1 MKCGRWIKGV
11 NVCLHCQSA
20 THLSGGS
27 SAYSGVSAAVWR
39 NQVWSFHWQRYTDA
53 VHKPP
58 VFHFL
63 KRKSKECAGLQSVRF
78 PHRWFRQINDNFR
91 VRGCSYILYKPHGK
105 HKTAG
110 ETGES
115 ADPLSAVIL
124 TDVQL
129 EWLNSFFFSAEGALM
144 KLTQGLKD
152 ESMAY
157 IYHCQNHYF
166 CPVGFEATPLKAA
179 KAYR

>member
-1 MKCGRWIKGV
+1 M
-11 NVCLHCQSA
+11 
-20 THLSGGS
+20 
-27 SAYSGVSAAVWR
+27 
-39 NQVWSFHWQRYTDA
+39 RYTKLL
-53 VHKPP
+53 VTFFEKKKPH
-58 VFHFL
+58 VSSGSANSSSHSLLLFFY
-63 KRKSKECAGLQSVRF
+63 
-78 PHRWFRQINDNFR
+78 RWFRQINDNFR

-110 ETGES
+110 ETGEPTS
-115 ADPLSAVIL
+115 YHNHLHVHSYWDQTEEITSRIL
-124 TDVQL
+124 T
-129 EWLNSFFFSAEGALM
+129 AEGALM

>member
-1 MKCGRWIKGV
+1 MFYYLRFV
-11 NVCLHCQSA
+11 YYEVCA
-20 THLSGGS
+20 TH
-27 SAYSGVSAAVWR
+27 
-39 NQVWSFHWQRYTDA
+39 WSIILLFY
-53 VHKPP
+53 
-58 VFHFL
+58 
-63 KRKSKECAGLQSVRF
+63 
-78 PHRWFRQINDNFR
+78 RWFRQMNDHFR

-115 ADPLSAVIL
+115 HFICMWTDIRHLNLLPCVLL
-124 TDVQL
+124 TRII
-129 EWLNSFFFSAEGALM
+129 AEGALM

-166 CPVGFEATPLKAA
+166 CPVGFEATPLKAP
-179 KAYR
+179 KAYRLVTSYTYIRKNYAHLTIKRALVCSF

>member
-1 MKCGRWIKGV
+1 MWAMNKRCKCLFALP
-11 NVCLHCQSA
+11 VCHPSLRRKLCIFWGFSRRLKKSSLVPSPATLHWCGTQ
-20 THLSGGS
+20 TFRLL
-27 SAYSGVSAAVWR
+27 
-39 NQVWSFHWQRYTDA
+39 
-53 VHKPP
+53 
-58 VFHFL
+58 L
-63 KRKSKECAGLQSVRF
+63 KKKKSKECAGLQSVRF

>member
-1 MKCGRWIKGV
+1 M
-11 NVCLHCQSA
+11 
-20 THLSGGS
+20 
-27 SAYSGVSAAVWR
+27 
-39 NQVWSFHWQRYTDA
+39 
-53 VHKPP
+53 
-58 VFHFL
+58 
-63 KRKSKECAGLQSVRF
+63 
-78 PHRWFRQINDNFR
+78 
-91 VRGCSYILYKPHGK
+91 RGCSYILYKPHGK

-115 ADPLSAVIL
+115 LSCQSAPKELRLKVMTVLIYL
-124 TDVQL
+124 
-129 EWLNSFFFSAEGALM
+129 AEGALM